1 MVLRV
6 KTINNTT
13 PLDVDGLRRDLKS
26 AMVSTTADGQRFI
39 AKYPAQTLRKTGYR
53 RTGTL
58 KRSWSFK
65 VSASR
70 TKITGVVGSNDNIAP
85 YNKFVQGKR
94 GQQSRLFAGTTWRNI
109 DDLRK
114 NMENDFRKRVE
125 DINERFVA

>member
-6 KTINNTT
+6 KTINDTT
-13 PLDVDGLRRDLKS
+13 PLDVAGLSRDLKG

-39 AKYPAQTLRKTGYR
+39 AKYPAQTLRKSKYR

-58 KRSWSFK
+58 KRSWSSK
-65 VSASR
+65 VTSTR
-70 TKITGVVGSNDNIAP
+70 TKIIGVVGSNDNIAP
-85 YNKFVQGKR
+85 YNKLVQGNR
-94 GQQSRLFAGTTWRNI
+94 GQQAKLFRGYTWRNI
-109 DDLRK
+109 DDLRR